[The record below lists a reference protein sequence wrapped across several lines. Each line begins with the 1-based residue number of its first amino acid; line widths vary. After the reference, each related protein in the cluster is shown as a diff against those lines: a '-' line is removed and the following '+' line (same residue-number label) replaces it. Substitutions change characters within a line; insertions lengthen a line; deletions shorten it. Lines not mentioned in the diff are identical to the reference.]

1 MAGRQLTLK
10 NCRYVL
16 VDKANVLENVDVLIE
31 GDTIIEVGKGLGG
44 GDELDCRS
52 CVVMPGLANA
62 HTHAAMWIFRGLFDE
77 EELPQW
83 LSAVKRAEEKLTPEI
98 VELASKAA
106 IMEML
111 SSGTTLFVDM
121 YLYPEVTAKASSE
134 LGIRAAM
141 GPVINDKVVKEG
153 RAEKLVADFLGA
165 APSNV
170 TTIINV
176 HTAYTASEEALKTAA
191 RLSQKMGIN
200 LQFHVSE
207 TRQEVYK
214 IKKEKGVFPVEYIN
228 KLGALTSRTL
238 LVHMGWVTSWELSLV
253 KEAGATVVHC
263 PASNMKLATGGFL
276 PLVEMLNS
284 GINVALG
291 TDGAA
296 SNNSLDMFGEM
307 KTAVLL
313 HRNSYWRTDIGASE
327 VFEMAT
333 LGGYRALGLKG
344 GRVAK
349 SYLADLALL
358 DATSPRLRPLRRSN
372 VLSNL
377 VYSACGC
384 DIHATIVGGHIAYI
398 RNEEFKEKI
407 SEIAEQL
414 EQIDF

>member
-31 GDTIIEVGKGLGG
+31 GDTIVEIGKGLGG
-44 GDELDCRS
+44 GDELYCRNY
-52 CVVMPGLANA
+52 VVMPGLANA
-62 HTHAAMWIFRGLFDE
+62 HTHAATWIFRGLFDE
-77 EELPQW
+77 GELPQW
-83 LSAVKRAEEKLTPEI
+83 LSAVKKAEEKLTPEM

-121 YLYPEVTAKASSE
+121 YLYPEATAKAASE
-134 LGIRAAM
+134 LGIRAAL
-141 GPVINDKVVKEG
+141 GPIINDKVAEEES
-153 RAEKLVADFLGA
+153 AEKLVADFLGV

-176 HTAYTASEEALKTAA
+176 RTTHTVGEDALKTAA
-191 RLSQKMGIN
+191 RISEKMGIN
-200 LQFHVSE
+200 LQLHISE

-214 IKKEKGVFPVEYIN
+214 IKKEKGLFPVEYIN

-263 PASNMKLATGGFL
+263 PASDMKLATGGFL

-284 GINVALG
+284 GINAALG

-296 SNNSLDMFGEM
+296 SNNSLDMFREM
-307 KTAVLL
+307 RTTVLL
-313 HRNSYWRTDIGASE
+313 HRNSYWRTDIGAPE

-333 LGGYRALGLKG
+333 LAGYRALGLKG

-349 SYLADLALL
+349 GYLADLVLL
-358 DATSPRLRPLRRSN
+358 DAASPRLRPLRSSN

-384 DIHATIVGGHIAYI
+384 DVYATIVGGHIAYI
-398 RNEEFKEKI
+398 RNEEVKEKI